1 MRDPLWI
8 CLRDSLSSCNIWYE
22 TGKHL
27 VCHVIWARIET
38 VSSKADTVSLSKKDV
53 GTHGRYLQWSNTNIP
68 FSPLKHWN
76 CQPSGIYQTNF
87 WSKFISLFM
96 YLNIWFRR
104 KRRRTCVMSG
114 IIPFRDSTPAEWS
127 FIVLNLIYMIAY
139 QILVKSHHSLV
150 WWQMPCY
157 EVTNINH
164 QPLKWN
170 SRVFFNPAWLET
182 ENGEG
187 LAQPGL
193 RTLSRKPWG
202 NFHTVSE
209 LEFLL
214 THFHCIFH
222 VLS

>member
-127 FIVLNLIYMIAY
+127 LIVLNLIYMIAY

-150 WWQMPCY
+150 WWQMPC
-157 EVTNINH
+157 
-164 QPLKWN
+164 
-170 SRVFFNPAWLET
+170 
-182 ENGEG
+182 
-187 LAQPGL
+187 
-193 RTLSRKPWG
+193 
-202 NFHTVSE
+202 
-209 LEFLL
+209 
-214 THFHCIFH
+214 
-222 VLS
+222 